1 MNELHPP
8 NHRPSPPV
16 AGQSD
21 RRHTMNDQA
30 SRIKEIYTRTL
41 VEQVLATFEWRK
53 INGRFAPTRASALTQ
68 VMDLIPAGSSVS
80 QGGSVTL
87 DQCGIREALLRRT
100 DITFIDP
107 YDPSLSREQQI
118 ENRRRGLTTDVFIAG
133 TNAITRDG
141 ILVNR
146 DGMGNRVAAL
156 CFGPKRVIIVAG
168 INKIVDDL
176 ESAITRIDQVAAP
189 MNCERLDRD
198 TPCRETL
205 RCHDCTEPGRICC
218 VTSIIE
224 RQTDPARMHVIIV
237 DENLGF

>member
-1 MNELHPP
+1 
-8 NHRPSPPV
+8 
-16 AGQSD
+16 
-21 RRHTMNDQA
+21 MNDAA
-30 SRIKEIYTRTL
+30 SRLTDIYTRTL

-53 INGRFAPTRASALTQ
+53 FNGRFAPTRASALTQ
-68 VMDLIPAGSSVS
+68 AMELIPPGSAVC

-87 DQCGIREALLRRT
+87 DQCCIRDALRRRT

-107 YDPSLSREQQI
+107 YDPELSRDRQI
-118 ENRRRGLTTDVFIAG
+118 ENRRRGLTADVFICG

-141 ILVNR
+141 MLVNR

-156 CFGPKRVIIVAG
+156 AFGPKKVIVVAG

-176 ESAITRIDQVAAP
+176 DSAVARIDQVAAP

-205 RCHDCTEPGRICC
+205 RCHDCTGPGRICC
-218 VTSIIE
+218 VTSVIE
-224 RQTDPARMHVIIV
+224 RQSDPDRLHIILV
-237 DENLGF
+237 GEHLGF